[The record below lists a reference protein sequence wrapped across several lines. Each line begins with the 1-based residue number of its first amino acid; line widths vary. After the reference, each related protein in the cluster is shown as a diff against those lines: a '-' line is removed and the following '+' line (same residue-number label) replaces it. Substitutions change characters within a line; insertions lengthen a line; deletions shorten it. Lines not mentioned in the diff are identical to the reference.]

1 MYSRPYN
8 HSWLN
13 VHNILVSIWPVDL
26 FTSWISC
33 SQNFMCFSARKGSS
47 ILVSLIV
54 SPLVHLM
61 FYFTFTT
68 CLLCIAISNSY
79 SIRFILK
86 VSIHVNLYGE
96 TIVFDAFFHLIQ
108 DYYWHQWISI
118 FLKGSSCPH
127 IWLTIDMLNFAHLR
141 CSLIDLCWLWTM
153 W

>member
-1 MYSRPYN
+1 MCFNENCLMYSRPYN

-86 VSIHVNLYGE
+86 VCIHVNLYGE
-96 TIVFDAFFHLIQ
+96 IMLLMPFSIWFRIIIGINESLFFWRDHHVHTS
-108 DYYWHQWISI
+108 D
-118 FLKGSSCPH
+118 
-127 IWLTIDMLNFAHLR
+127 
-141 CSLIDLCWLWTM
+141 
-153 W
+153 